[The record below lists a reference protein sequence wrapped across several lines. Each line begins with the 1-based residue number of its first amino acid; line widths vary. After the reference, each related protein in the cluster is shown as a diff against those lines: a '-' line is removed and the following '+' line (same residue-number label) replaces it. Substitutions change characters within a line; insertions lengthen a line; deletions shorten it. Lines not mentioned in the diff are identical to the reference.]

1 MHKFVPSKFY
11 FINSFKKDYIDKLD
25 SNTGIIYRNYNNKVN
40 LKEIIKI
47 KDYCSRK
54 KITFFISNNF
64 RLSLRLNLDGAYIPS
79 FNKSFRHLSYKI
91 KTGFLILGSAH
102 NIKEIRM
109 KENQGVEIIF
119 LSSVYKKNKNYL
131 GINKFRLL
139 SSLSKKKIIALGGV
153 TKSNLKS
160 IKLLCYGFSGISYF
174 EKKKAP

>member
-1 MHKFVPSKFY
+1 
-11 FINSFKKDYIDKLD
+11 
-25 SNTGIIYRNYNNKVN
+25 
-40 LKEIIKI
+40 
-47 KDYCSRK
+47 
-54 KITFFISNNF
+54 
-64 RLSLRLNLDGAYIPS
+64 
-79 FNKSFRHLSYKI
+79 
-91 KTGFLILGSAH
+91 
-102 NIKEIRM
+102 M